1 MFKLKTTMGKKKAK
15 EPTAPQ
21 NEQPAYVQELLTNGT
36 VILTA
41 SDREDF
47 GDLIA
52 TIPAKVR
59 YAAGAIGKN
68 PETGVFSLRLD
79 LVTND

>member
-1 MFKLKTTMGKKKAK
+1 MGKKKAK
-15 EPTAPQ
+15 EQTAPQ

-36 VILTA
+36 VTLTA
-41 SDREDF
+41 TDREDF
-47 GDLIA
+47 GDLIDA
-52 TIPAKVR
+52 IPAEVR